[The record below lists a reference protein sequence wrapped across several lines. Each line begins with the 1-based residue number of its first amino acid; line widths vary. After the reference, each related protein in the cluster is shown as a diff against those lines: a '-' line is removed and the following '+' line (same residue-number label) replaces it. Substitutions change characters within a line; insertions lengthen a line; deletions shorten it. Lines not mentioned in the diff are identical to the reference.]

1 MPISSLT
8 DGLVSLNYTAAEAL
22 RNLRWAK
29 GLSAEFCAQFMKIG
43 LLEFVSKER
52 GRQPFTAPEF
62 AAVAQLLDLDVVSL
76 SGRIGYD
83 AEPIS
88 V

>member
-1 MPISSLT
+1 MSMPSLT

-29 GLSAEFCAQFMKIG
+29 GLSAERCAHFMNIG
-43 LLEFVSKER
+43 LPEFVAKER
-52 GRQPFTAPEF
+52 GRRPFTAPEF
-62 AAVAQLLDLDVVSL
+62 AAVALLLDLDVVSL
-76 SGRIGYD
+76 SECLGCG
-83 AEPIS
+83 AEAIS

>member
-1 MPISSLT
+1 MTISSVT
-8 DGLVSLNYTAAEAL
+8 DAPVRLNYTAAEAL

-29 GLSAEFCAQFMKIG
+29 GLSAERCAQFMDIG

-62 AAVAQLLDLDVVSL
+62 AAVAILLDLDVVSL
-76 SGRIGYD
+76 SGRIGYG
-83 AEPIS
+83 AEATS
-88 V
+88 Y